1 MEAGF
6 RSAVTGMAG
15 ILDLTVKQ
23 QQQAIEKQQAD
34 NKRCYE
40 LATAANL
47 RAEQS
52 SRDLDT
58 LRKNTSEA
66 VTNNATAVEELVAKM
81 AEMQAELQR
90 LQLGTAPPG
99 LGSNAASSSSNANP
113 IPAQREIPYEQRV
126 HAVIGGLGWNTT
138 SDDLLAKAREVCT
151 SIGLSNTQLDAI
163 VAIAGR
169 NGGSTAELMFDTP
182 AQLTNARLKV
192 RALNADGLSG
202 RKIFLDAKKTRR
214 ELQPARVTH
223 RVHEA
228 FTELVGTQGG
238 DISKISK
245 NLAKKSVAYDGVD
258 MGQTVGGSWKWLGPS
273 SRWPADQLAL
283 ITAWAIE
290 EAG

>member
-1 MEAGF
+1 MLRAGN
-6 RSAVTGMAG
+6 RS
-15 ILDLTVKQ
+15 
-23 QQQAIEKQQAD
+23 
-34 NKRCYE
+34 
-40 LATAANL
+40 NL

-99 LGSNAASSSSNANP
+99 LGSNAASSSSSTNPNA
-113 IPAQREIPYEQRV
+113 AQREIPYEQRV
-126 HAVIGGLGWNTT
+126 RAVIGGLGWNTT

-151 SIGLSNTQLDAI
+151 SIGLSNTQIDAI

-169 NGGSTAELMFDTP
+169 NGGSTAELMFETP

-223 RVHEA
+223 RIHEA
-228 FTELVGTQGG
+228 FCEMVGNHSGDPALVT
-238 DISKISK
+238 K
-245 NLAKKSVAYDGVD
+245 NLAKKSVSYNNVD
-258 MGQTVGGSWKWLGPS
+258 VGQTIAGGWKWLPAS
-273 SRWPADQLAL
+273 NQWPQEQLSL
-283 ITAWAIE
+283 IKAWAIE
-290 EAG
+290 EAS